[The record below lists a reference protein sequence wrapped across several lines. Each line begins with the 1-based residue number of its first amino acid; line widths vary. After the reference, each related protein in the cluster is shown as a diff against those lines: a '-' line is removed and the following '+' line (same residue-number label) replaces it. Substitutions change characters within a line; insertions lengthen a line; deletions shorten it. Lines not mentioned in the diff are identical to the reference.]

1 MANCGKWLTT
11 FLSYYFYWQFYFQIF
26 NFEATLDKEEL
37 AHASL
42 KSGDAGS
49 NGASDPSAKPTDKV
63 ETSNSDIRT
72 IDNSNL

>member
-1 MANCGKWLTT
+1 M
-11 FLSYYFYWQFYFQIF
+11 
-26 NFEATLDKEEL
+26 DKEEL

-63 ETSNSDIRT
+63 EISNSDIRT